1 MTNKFKK
8 DINVLHKKVL
18 IGGVDISKCPYFDN
32 EDNEM
37 ICSLFLDGISSCRVY
52 KDCHY
57 KKYLHK
63 KQEINEL
70 KNDYAELEK
79 RHNDSFEQ
87 FKNLK
92 MICDDYKIA
101 NAELEKEC
109 ERLKEENEKL
119 AIKCMQND
127 EVSTFF
133 NTPIEGWSDNPCDI
147 CESKQEYEKL
157 QQEKDQI
164 KKYLGISH
172 KTILERLEELQD
184 FKDKDTTKLLKYE
197 QTLDEIEEICKNG
210 VYDEF
215 RMPLDECSVILNIIN
230 KTKE

>member
-1 MTNKFKK
+1 MTNK
-8 DINVLHKKVL
+8 IV
-18 IGGVDISKCPYFDN
+18 
-32 EDNEM
+32 
-37 ICSLFLDGISSCRVY
+37 DGIDVSECSYVY
-52 KDCHY
+52 T
-57 KKYLHK
+57 
-63 KQEINEL
+63 
-70 KNDYAELEK
+70 
-79 RHNDSFEQ
+79 DSYGDICCD
-87 FKNLK
+87 
-92 MICDDYKIA
+92 MDICDYSPCKPSEMLCSFYVDHLKIK
-101 NAELEKEC
+101 LKEKEQEC

-127 EVSTFF
+127 EVNTFF

>member
-1 MTNKFKK
+1 MTNKIVDGI
-8 DINVLHKKVL
+8 DI
-18 IGGVDISKCPYFDN
+18 IECQYFDLSEN
-32 EDNEM
+32 YECYCNHRA
-37 ICSLFLDGISSCRVY
+37 C
-52 KDCHY
+52 KDCPNCYY
-57 KKYLHK
+57 K
-63 KQEINEL
+63 QL
-70 KNDYAELEK
+70 KRK
-79 RHNDSFEQ
+79 EQ
-87 FKNLK
+87 
-92 MICDDYKIA
+92 
-101 NAELEKEC
+101 EC